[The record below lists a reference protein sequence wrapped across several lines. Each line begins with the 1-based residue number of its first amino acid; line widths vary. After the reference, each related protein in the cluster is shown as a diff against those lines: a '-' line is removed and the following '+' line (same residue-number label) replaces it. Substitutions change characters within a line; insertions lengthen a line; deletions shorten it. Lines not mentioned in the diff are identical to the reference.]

1 MPRLIF
7 TCIVLVTLF
16 SLLCAPA
23 LVVARQLERRGDV
36 AALRALPRVW
46 MTQVVVASGLI
57 FAADTLGWRNPAV
70 YMVGSVLGTG
80 VLGAALFGTWRL
92 ARRWLRR

>member
-16 SLLCAPA
+16 CLLCGPA
-23 LVVARQLERRGDV
+23 LVVARRLERRGDA

-46 MTQVVVASGLI
+46 MAQVVVASVLI
-57 FAADTLGWRNPAV
+57 FAADALGMANPAG

-80 VLGAALFGTWRL
+80 VTGAVLWGGWRI

>member
-16 SLLCAPA
+16 CLLCAPA
-23 LVVARQLERRGDV
+23 LVVARRLERRGDV

-46 MTQVVVASGLI
+46 MTQVVLASALI
-57 FAADTLGWRNPAV
+57 FAADTLGWRNPAG
-70 YMVGSVLGTG
+70 YMVGIVLGTG
-80 VLGAALFGTWRL
+80 VAGAALFGLWRI